1 MKNTKMLKKNYEFRA
16 VLKKGKCY
24 SGKLIDIFILKNN
37 KNINMLGIAVSKK
50 AGNSVKRNRI
60 KRLIRENY
68 RNFEENLKSGKSIVI
83 MWKKQQDFERFDF
96 YSIKQE
102 LESLFKNADV

>member
-1 MKNTKMLKKNYEFRA
+1 MLKKNYEFRT
-16 VLKKGKCY
+16 VLKKGNCY
-24 SGKLIDIFILKNN
+24 RGQLIDIFIKNNN

-68 RNFEENLKSGKSIVI
+68 RLLEEEIGVGNSIII
-83 MWKKQQDFERFDF
+83 MWKKNLEFENFDF
-96 YSIKQE
+96 YSIKE
-102 LESLFKNADV
+102 DMRNLLNKANV